1 MASDTANYFRA
12 ALGQGL
18 GMGWGDEAEAWLRS
32 KLPGGE
38 PYEQE
43 LARLNKEYGEFVQR
57 NPATATMA
65 EVGGGLLPLA
75 ASYLIPGGQAAAPLT
90 TARTASTM
98 ARLAANPYARGMATG
113 AVTGTIAGAG
123 SAQPDDR
130 AAGALAGGALGTGVG
145 AAAPVVIRGTGAAGR
160 WARDRLFPT
169 EETVTTRAT
178 EKVNRA
184 TQEAGI
190 TPLEAEM
197 RIAADRARGIPS
209 TLANVDP
216 ALVDLA
222 ETVAQRSG
230 PSAREI
236 ESTLGRQAAGARER
250 AYMQTRK
257 ALQPGDYYDDL
268 ARLQQEMRTKAE
280 PYYNAA
286 YARGEV
292 TDPDVLK
299 FLELPQFQQ
308 GIKRAEKLLKSEGR
322 DLELYRKVKDPVTGE
337 ETKQFIPTVESLD
350 QVKRG
355 LDALI
360 EKQTDPVTGKMTEL
374 GAVYV
379 RKKNEFLNAL
389 DNAVPEY
396 GQARAIYRG
405 DAELADAM
413 RDGMNKFNRMDHEE
427 VIKTISGMSDA
438 EKNAFKTGVV
448 RDIYGKIMN
457 SSGNINA
464 AQRIIGSPETAAKLQ
479 PLFDSPAQFELFKA
493 ALERESQLFQ
503 QSNRILGGAATGR
516 RIQARERFEEGPG
529 VGQMVG
535 DAITGGFFNSLTNL
549 AARVARSATMTDD
562 VADKVAKMLMSS
574 EPNEVAAAVR
584 VLEQYSAKSTQTAKN
599 LSRQE
604 AGAIMGTTVA
614 AQPAPPGESASI
626 ESDISASR
634 SVPGELMTGPNI
646 EADIARD
653 LEKSSKQ

>member
-98 ARLAANPYARGMATG
+98 SKLATNPYVRGAVTG
-113 AVTGTIAGAG
+113 ALTGTIAGAG

-184 TQEAGI
+184 MREAGI

-197 RIAADRARGIPS
+197 KIAADRARGIPS

-250 AYMQTRK
+250 AYMQTRR

-268 ARLQQEMRTKAE
+268 AKLQQEMRTKAE

-322 DLELYRKVKDPVTGE
+322 DLEFYRKVKDPVTGE

-389 DNAVPEY
+389 DSAVPEY

-574 EPNEVAAAVR
+574 EPNEVAAAVKL
-584 VLEQYSAKSTQTAKN
+584 LEQYSAKSTQAAKN

-604 AGAIMGTTVA
+604 AGAIMSTTVA
-614 AQPAPPGESASI
+614 AQPAPPGEPASI
-626 ESDISASR
+626 ESDISTSR